1 MDGIRCR
8 VRIRPALLSSGS
20 VGAFKG
26 SGGGRR
32 GQDDPWNDVGELGM
46 SGEDG
51 PQPLKRPPRRLPSV
65 YSSDGETQPV
75 FSGLRSSLG

>member
-1 MDGIRCR
+1 M
-8 VRIRPALLSSGS
+8 LLSSGS

-32 GQDDPWNDVGELGM
+32 GQDDPWNDVAELGM

-51 PQPLKRPPRRLPSV
+51 LQPLTRPPRYFLHI
-65 YSSDGETQPV
+65 
-75 FSGLRSSLG
+75 SLIRFH